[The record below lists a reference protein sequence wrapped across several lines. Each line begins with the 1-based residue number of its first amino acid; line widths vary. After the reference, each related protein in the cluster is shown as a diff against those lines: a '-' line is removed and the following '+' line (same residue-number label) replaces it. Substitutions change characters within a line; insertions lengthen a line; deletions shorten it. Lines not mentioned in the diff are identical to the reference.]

1 MGITQIKFD
10 SGESIYFRKE
20 GPKECRL
27 EELSIGGLFEV
38 NGYNTLGT
46 LIKINNSSIFNCLS
60 LSDLTC
66 YTANPETIVS
76 MLGKIEMT
84 ETTSEEMSKA
94 TSEHKN
100 YFKYLKGVTDAESCS
115 ENEIL

>member
-20 GPKECRL
+20 GPKECL
-27 EELSIGGLFEV
+27 FGELSIDGLFKV
-38 NGYNTLGT
+38 DGHSTLGT
-46 LIKINNSSIFNCLS
+46 LIKINNSSSFNCLS

-66 YTANPETIVS
+66 YTANPEIIVI
-76 MLGKIEMT
+76 MLGKLEMT
-84 ETTSEEMSKA
+84 KATSEEMSKT

-100 YFKYLKGVTDAESCS
+100 YFKYLKGVTNAESCP